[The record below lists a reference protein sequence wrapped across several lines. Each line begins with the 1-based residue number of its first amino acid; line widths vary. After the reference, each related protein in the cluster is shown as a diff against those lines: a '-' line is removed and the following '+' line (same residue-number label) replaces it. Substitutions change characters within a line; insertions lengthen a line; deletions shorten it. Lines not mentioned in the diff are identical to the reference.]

1 MSQKIVPCLWF
12 DSQAEEAAN
21 VYISAFVDSRIIH
34 VSHYEEQGARVSGM
48 PDGSVL
54 TVDFELGG
62 QKFVGLNGGPQFH
75 FTPAISFFV
84 SCASVEEVDR
94 LFEILSKDGCI
105 LMPLDKYPFSERFAW
120 ITDRFG
126 LSWQF
131 HAGNGV
137 QKITP
142 SLMFVQELNGK
153 AVEAINF
160 YTSVFSK
167 SKIGNIVPYEKDEGE
182 KEGSAKHADFSL
194 DGSNFIAMDSGLDHS
209 TFSPAVSFM
218 VECNSQKEI
227 DHFWSKL
234 SFVPEAEQC
243 GWLQDKF
250 GISWQI
256 VPAALATM
264 LKNKDPGKT
273 ERVMSAL
280 LQMKNLNLKEL
291 RRAYEHKG
299 SRTVLNDVG
308 R

>member
-1 MSQKIVPCLWF
+1 
-12 DSQAEEAAN
+12 
-21 VYISAFVDSRIIH
+21 
-34 VSHYEEQGARVSGM
+34 
-48 PDGSVL
+48 
-54 TVDFELGG
+54 
-62 QKFVGLNGGPQFH
+62 
-75 FTPAISFFV
+75 
-84 SCASVEEVDR
+84 
-94 LFEILSKDGCI
+94 
-105 LMPLDKYPFSERFAW
+105 MPLDKYPFSERFAW

-131 HAGNGV
+131 HVGSSA

-142 SLMFVQELNGK
+142 SLMFVQQLNGK

-167 SKIGNIVPYEKDEGE
+167 SRIGNIVPYEKDEGE
-182 KEGSAKHADFSL
+182 KDGSAKHADFSL
-194 DGSNFIAMDSGLDHS
+194 NGSHFMAMDSGADHS

-218 VECNSQKEI
+218 VECNNQKEI
-227 DHFWSKL
+227 DHFWSNL

-273 ERVMSAL
+273 ERVMSTL
-280 LQMKNLNLKEL
+280 LQMKKLDLREL
-291 RRAYEHKG
+291 RRAYEQKG
-299 SRTVLNDVG
+299 SRTVLSDVG

>member
-21 VYISAFVDSRIIH
+21 VYVSALGNSKVVHI
-34 VSHYEEQGARVSGM
+34 SHYGEESAQASGKSE
-48 PDGSVL
+48 GSVL
-54 TVDFELGG
+54 TVEFELAG

-75 FTPAISFFV
+75 FTPGISFFV
-84 SCASVEEVDR
+84 SCASAQEVDR
-94 LFEILSKDGCI
+94 LFEVLSKDGCV

-131 HAGNGV
+131 HVGSSA

-142 SLMFVQELNGK
+142 SLMFVQQLNGK

-167 SKIGNIVPYEKDEGE
+167 SRIGNIVPYEKDEGE
-182 KEGSAKHADFSL
+182 KDGSAKHADFSL
-194 DGSNFIAMDSGLDHS
+194 NGSHFMAMDSGADHS

-218 VECNSQKEI
+218 VECNNQKEI
-227 DHFWSKL
+227 DHFWSNL

-273 ERVMSAL
+273 ERVMSTL
-280 LQMKNLNLKEL
+280 LQMKKLDLREL
-291 RRAYEHKG
+291 RRAYEQKG
-299 SRTVLNDVG
+299 SRTVLSDVG